1 MDWRP
6 KKVSRERGD
15 VELIKVHYFARLREL
30 TGKSEEVIEQ
40 DSLTVRELLNWAEV
54 TYPGFGKDTI
64 QVAVNEEYSL
74 KDDVIKS
81 GDVCAFIPPVSG
93 G

>member
-1 MDWRP
+1 M
-6 KKVSRERGD
+6 
-15 VELIKVHYFARLREL
+15 IKVYYFARLREL
-30 TGKSEEVIEQ
+30 TGKTEETIEK
-40 DSLTVRELLNWAEV
+40 SAMTVAELLEWAEK

-64 QVAVNEEYSL
+64 HVAVNEEYAL
-74 KDDVIKS
+74 EDDVIEA

>member
-1 MDWRP
+1 M
-6 KKVSRERGD
+6 
-15 VELIKVHYFARLREL
+15 ITVHYFARLREL
-30 TGKSEEVIEQ
+30 TGKGQETLDQSGW
-40 DSLTVRELLNWAEV
+40 TVAQLLDWAEK

-64 QVAVNEEYSL
+64 HVAVNEEYAL
-74 KDDVIKS
+74 KDDVIQA

>member
-1 MDWRP
+1 MDWCTE
-6 KKVSRERGD
+6 KVSNERGD

-64 QVAVNEEYSL
+64 HVAVNEEYAL
-74 KDDVIKS
+74 KDDMIKS

>member
-1 MDWRP
+1 MDWCP
-6 KKVSRERGD
+6 KKISRERGD

-64 QVAVNEEYSL
+64 QVAVNEEYAL
-74 KDDVIKS
+74 KDDIIKS

>member
-1 MDWRP
+1 MIT
-6 KKVSRERGD
+6 VN
-15 VELIKVHYFARLREL
+15 YFARLREL
-30 TGKSEEVIEQ
+30 TGLSQETIDRETM
-40 DSLTVRELLNWAEV
+40 TVNELLDWAEK

-64 QVAVNEEYSL
+64 HVAINEEYAR
-74 KDDVIKS
+74 KEDTIQS